1 MLSYAKIKSAGPAAA
16 YFAKYYASDEDR
28 QNGEPPGRWEGTAA
42 AMLGLTGEVRREE
55 LERVLRGEHP
65 SLDQFLGKIDKNHVA
80 GHDLTFSAP
89 KSVSTVWA
97 VADRDLRARIEAAHE
112 RAVSAGI
119 AYMREHGIHCRMGKA
134 GRELAKAEPI
144 VARFQHST
152 SRANDPQLHTHT
164 VVVNRA
170 LGPSGDW
177 RGVEVDLRALHAAGA
192 AYRAHLAHELKNMGY
207 GIERT
212 REKGEFEISGVPS
225 ELMKR
230 WSTRRGDVLAELN
243 EMERSGAEASAKA
256 AAVSRRHKENPDRQ
270 ENFSRWSDEAESHG
284 FNSQSAVELSRG
296 SREKEAGASQKED
309 EPERVPALTDEEIV
323 TRALGNRVAV
333 DAETIR
339 REVLRESV
347 GRQTVSEGLA
357 RAERI
362 LASLERVERD
372 DARGRKIERFTTLEM
387 LERERS
393 IVRDSAALAGAQHH
407 EISAQAVDA
416 QIERSGLSGQQA
428 DMVRHLTD
436 ARGLANVQGWA
447 GTGKT
452 YTVKQVAELYRAA
465 GYEVRGCAV
474 AGRAAQELK
483 DAGIAD
489 STTIARLR
497 IELDAGRIE
506 FHRNTVLVI
515 DEAGM
520 MGSRDA
526 ADLYR
531 RAAEA
536 GSKIIQIGDTRQLS
550 PVEAGAPFRDC
561 LRVHGGIELS
571 EVRRQADDQ
580 DKEVAKAV
588 REQRPEEARSLMQ
601 GRDQWHI
608 AEKVSDAIRDMARAY
623 AAERAE
629 GRDALLVASLRR
641 DVERLNIEARSELRR
656 HGLLR
661 GDDVSI
667 ATGKGELRLAAGDR
681 VMFTERVDQLR
692 AVNGTRAE
700 VIEARPDALRLRF
713 QDGREREIKL
723 WRPEELEAVRERLAA
738 KEAHVQSLTEQRDR
752 VRDYALD
759 AADGSK
765 DVRDSWKLLEEVK
778 RELDAAKRELRS
790 AREEAGRSQSEST
803 AARSLV
809 YGHASTIHKSQ
820 GATVKGW
827 EQGGGT
833 VHALL
838 RDHHLTDSNA
848 AYVALSRNTGKAHA
862 YVPKAE
868 EAGALERLREAAR
881 TESLQ
886 DYRKS
891 SSERV
896 APQPEAPTSRATSPS
911 VDQTSRRSPDELT
924 HFEVGGRRIEVD
936 ASREMETGAHRLVL
950 VDVRDIDKRWRAT
963 DPGLHVRASDP
974 TSGSAS
980 KLERARTWLREGEVG
995 VPPVVGVDSSG
1006 KVSIVDGRHRLAAL
1020 LEAGATKIPVQMSPR
1035 SLEAAQRHGIALAS
1049 KEPVPQRDAPA
1060 VNLVKE
1066 TKQQSPIGDRG
1077 SSDQAKPVYLSS
1089 GMARELA
1096 VLQRSS
1102 DPRERMLAQS
1112 TDAWLSHAHA
1122 LREAALRYGDQRG
1135 KLEADREAVTAI
1147 RAFHEAKS
1155 EIAAEKTSQNSGQNA
1170 SAENFA
1176 ARQEAAHGY
1185 KKPERHQ
1192 TLATSPAPRQEP
1204 PSQSGHEHGWHW
1216 R

>member
-28 QNGEPPGRWEGTAA
+28 ENGEPPGRWEGAA
-42 AMLGLTGEVRREE
+42 ASMVGLSGDVRRED
-55 LERVLRGEHP
+55 LEKVLRGEHP
-65 SLDQFLGKIDKNHVA
+65 VLEKSLGKIDRNHVA

-97 VADRDLRARIEAAHE
+97 VADRDFRLRIEAAHE

-119 AYMREHGIHCRMGKA
+119 AYMRDHGIHCRLGKA

-144 VARFQHST
+144 IARFQHST

-170 LGPSGDW
+170 IGPAGDW
-177 RGVEVDLRALHAAGA
+177 RGVEVDLRALHAGGA
-192 AYRAHLAHELKNMGY
+192 AYRAHLAHELKSLGY
-207 GIERT
+207 TIERM
-212 REKGEFEISGVPS
+212 RDKGEFEISGVSP
-225 ELMKR
+225 ELMRK

-243 EMERSGAEASAKA
+243 EMEKSGAHAASQA
-256 AAVSRRHKENPDRQ
+256 ASVSRRNKENPDRG
-270 ENFSRWSDEAESHG
+270 ENFSRWADEARSHG
-284 FNSQSAVELSRG
+284 FDAAAAIALTQGSSEARTSAGL
-296 SREKEAGASQKED
+296 KED
-309 EPERVPALTDEEIV
+309 EQEGSQALTDAEIV
-323 TRALGNRVAV
+323 TRAFGSRVAV
-333 DAETIR
+333 DAEAIR

-347 GRQTVSEGLA
+347 GRQTVGEALN

-362 LASLERVERD
+362 LAMLEKVERE
-372 DARGRKIERFTTLEM
+372 DARGRTITRFTTLEM
-387 LERERS
+387 LERERG
-393 IVRDSAALAGAQHH
+393 IVRDSEALATATHH
-407 EISAQAVDA
+407 QISAAAVEA
-416 QIERSGLSGQQA
+416 QIQRAGLSGQQA

-436 ARGLANVQGWA
+436 VRGLANVQGWA

-452 YTVKQVAELYRAA
+452 YTVRQVAELYRAA
-465 GYEVRGCAV
+465 GYDVRGCAV

-483 DAGIAD
+483 DAGIEG

-497 IELDAGRIE
+497 IELDLGRVE
-506 FHRNTVLVI
+506 FQRNTVLVI

-531 RAAEA
+531 RAADA
-536 GSKIIQIGDTRQLS
+536 GAKVIQIGDTRQLA
-550 PVEAGAPFRDC
+550 PVEAGAPFRDA
-561 LRVHGGIELS
+561 LRAHGAIELS
-571 EVRRQADDQ
+571 DVRRQADDH
-580 DKEVAKAV
+580 DREIAKAV
-588 REQRPEEARSLMQ
+588 REQRPEDGRSLMQ
-601 GRDQWHI
+601 GRDQWHV
-608 AEKVSDAIRDMARAY
+608 AEKVSDAIRSMARAY
-623 AAERAE
+623 ASERAQ

-656 HGLLR
+656 QGEIR

-667 ATGKGELRLAAGDR
+667 ATKNGDLRLAAGDR

-700 VIEARPDALRLRF
+700 VMEARSDALRLRF
-713 QDGREREIKL
+713 PDGREREIKL
-723 WRPEELEAVRERLAA
+723 WRPDELEAVKGRLAA
-738 KEAHVQSLTEQRDR
+738 RESVVQSLEDQRDR

-759 AADGSK
+759 AAEGPK
-765 DVRDSWKLLEEVK
+765 DVRDSWKLVEEVK
-778 RELDAAKRELRS
+778 RELDAAKRDLRA
-790 AREEAGRSQSEST
+790 AREEAGRAQSENS

-827 EQGGGT
+827 EDGGGT

-868 EAGALERLREAAR
+868 EAGALERLRDAAR

-886 DYRKS
+886 DYRDS
-891 SSERV
+891 ASTPRRASQPDATPSRSES
-896 APQPEAPTSRATSPS
+896 TSAASLPLR
-911 VDQTSRRSPDELT
+911 

-936 ASREMETGAHRLVL
+936 ASPEMQTGAHRLVL
-950 VDVRDIDKRWRAT
+950 VDLREIDRRWRAT
-963 DPGLHVRASDP
+963 DPQLHVSASDP
-974 TSGSAS
+974 TTGSPS
-980 KLERARTWLREGEVG
+980 KIERARSWVREGEVG
-995 VPPVVGVDSSG
+995 VPPIVGVDSSG
-1006 KVSIVDGRHRLAAL
+1006 KVSVVDGRHRLAAL

-1035 SLEAAQRHGIALAS
+1035 SLEATQRHGFALAS
-1049 KEPVPQRDAPA
+1049 SDPVPQKQSRVMDVPAEARARGQAALRAP
-1060 VNLVKE
+1060 E
-1066 TKQQSPIGDRG
+1066 
-1077 SSDQAKPVYLSS
+1077 DQRRPAHLSA

-1096 VLQRSS
+1096 SMRESS
-1102 DPRERMLAQS
+1102 DPRERALAHS
-1112 TDAWLSHAHA
+1112 TDGWLSHAHA
-1122 LREAALRYGDQRG
+1122 LREAAQRYGDEGG

-1155 EIAAEKTSQNSGQNA
+1155 EIASERASEQISHSLPARNTPAAPGQRVTSS
-1170 SAENFA
+1170 EP
-1176 ARQEAAHGY
+1176 ARQGEHETKERSAAGMREQ
-1185 KKPERHQ
+1185 PEQ
-1192 TLATSPAPRQEP
+1192 P
-1204 PSQSGHEHGWHW
+1204 GHEHGWHG